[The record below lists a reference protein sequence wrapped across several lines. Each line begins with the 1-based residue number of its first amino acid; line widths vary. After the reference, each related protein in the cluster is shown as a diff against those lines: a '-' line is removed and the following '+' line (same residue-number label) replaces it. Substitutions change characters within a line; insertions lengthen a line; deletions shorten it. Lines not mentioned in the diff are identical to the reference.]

1 MAFRAEIYFV
11 HCTIFL
17 LISPQHFYIVHCNM
31 RLKEANMAQVR
42 RTKTIKSVAVKAVAP
57 AKAVAAPKVRKPRA
71 VAQAA
76 ETKTVFSK
84 PINDVIE
91 GTKTMTDTVTDT
103 VKQTAAEAGEKV
115 TSMFKDVSARAKAG
129 FAKVSDFGKE
139 GVEFQKANIEA
150 VVEAGKVAAKGTQTA
165 AERAAELTRKNWEAT
180 TAHAKALTAVKSP
193 TDFFK
198 LQSDFARGQMDGAVA
213 EFSKTS
219 EFTLK
224 LMGEIFAPIQNRY
237 VVASEQVKARMA
249 A

>member
-1 MAFRAEIYFV
+1 V

-17 LISPQHFYIVHCNM
+17 LKSLQHFYIVQCNM
-31 RLKEANMAQVR
+31 RLKEAVMAQVR
-42 RTKTIKSVAVKAVAP
+42 KTKTVKVKAAAP
-57 AKAVAAPKVRKPRA
+57 AKAVAAPAAAAPKVRKPRA

-84 PINDVIE
+84 PVTPEAVTQVIE

-103 VKQTAAEAGEKV
+103 VKQTAAQAGEKV

-129 FAKVSDFGKE
+129 FEKVSEFGKE
-139 GVEFQKANIEA
+139 SVEFQKANLEA

-180 TAHAKALTAVKSP
+180 TAHAKSLTAVKSP

-213 EFSKTS
+213 EFSKSS